1 MTKVELFAYLA
12 AFVSIVLAVALT
24 DMIHSAHRLL
34 RARQQV
40 KWDPLALLL
49 ALNVFIL
56 LLWNFFGLWGD
67 AQYDRITF
75 NGLLAMITVPT
86 LYTFAAF
93 AVLPDEVPAQGL
105 DLRKFHFDN
114 RRYIVILLAL
124 AAFGDLVR
132 SIHYGAARGMLSYP
146 MFWGMLAAAFGST
159 GIAFLVIYFARG
171 WRIQLVAVLSLLIIT
186 YVSSLQLFIETL
198 GSELN

>member
-1 MTKVELFAYLA
+1 MTKVDLFAYLA

-34 RARQQV
+34 RARHQV

-75 NGLLAMITVPT
+75 NGLLAMMTVPT

-93 AVLPDEVPAQGL
+93 AVLPDEVPAHGL

-132 SIHYGAARGMLSYP
+132 TIHYGATREMLSYP
-146 MFWGMLAAAFGST
+146 MFWGINAAVFGST
-159 GIAFLVIYFARG
+159 AIAFLVIYFARG
-171 WRIQLVAVLSLLIIT
+171 WRIQLAAVLSLVVIT
-186 YVSSLQLFIETL
+186 YVSSLHLSIETL

>member
-24 DMIHSAHRLL
+24 DMIHSAHRLF

-75 NGLLAMITVPT
+75 NGLLAMMTVPT

-93 AVLPDEVPAQGL
+93 AVLTRRSSGARIGPSKIS
-105 DLRKFHFDN
+105 LRQSPLHCDFASTCSVW
-114 RRYIVILLAL
+114 R
-124 AAFGDLVR
+124 
-132 SIHYGAARGMLSYP
+132 
-146 MFWGMLAAAFGST
+146 FGSEHPLRCLAWDAELPHVLGNASRRFRLYRHRVLGHLFCTRLAHPT
-159 GIAFLVIYFARG
+159 GGR
-171 WRIQLVAVLSLLIIT
+171 S
-186 YVSSLQLFIETL
+186 
-198 GSELN
+198 